1 MSDESSAQHVLVLS
15 TSEVGLLPVIRS
27 VLQGA
32 GIPFVIQGEHAMGQL
47 PTGELAGIFARHGLD
62 ARVLVPAEY
71 AEVARELLKPAEGA
85 GEADEIHSP
94 RSGESEP

>member
-1 MSDESSAQHVLVLS
+1 MPEEPSPEHVLVLS

-47 PTGELAGIFARHGLD
+47 PTGELAGLFARRGLG
-62 ARVLVPAEY
+62 ARVLVPAEH
-71 AEVARELLKPAEGA
+71 AEAARELLRPAEGA
-85 GEADEIHSP
+85 GAVDEVP
-94 RSGESEP
+94 ELEP